1 MASSVGLP
9 QRTCTCRR
17 QLVPVLPLQTVMVA
31 AAQITTLDPPILAA
45 PLMILG
51 AVDPHIKEAIPVI
64 LGPALDHPIKAA
76 APLETLITQ
85 GPIMV

>member
-1 MASSVGLP
+1 M
-9 QRTCTCRR
+9 
-17 QLVPVLPLQTVMVA
+17 PVLPLQIAMVA

-51 AVDPHIKEAIPVI
+51 ATDPHIKEAIPPVTP
-64 LGPALDHPIKAA
+64 GPALDHLIKAA
-76 APLETLITQ
+76 APLEALMTQ